1 MIDAFRLGSGSCPVR
16 FLCLIYLSQAL
27 IISHVVRFLDRSR
40 FILFMG
46 FVLGLI
52 LLGLVYS

>member
-1 MIDAFRLGSGSCPVR
+1 LLQSGKGQVLVLFVSFV
-16 FLCLIYLSQAL
+16 LLSLSQAL
-27 IISHVVRFLDRSR
+27 IITRVAWFLDRSR

-46 FVLGLI
+46 FVLVLI

>member
-1 MIDAFRLGSGSCPVR
+1 LLQSGKSQVLAM
-16 FLCLIYLSQAL
+16 FVSFVLLSLSQAL
-27 IISHVVRFLDRSR
+27 IITRIAWFLDRSR

-46 FVLGLI
+46 FVLVLI